1 MILQGGHRAAKGIE
15 KSQRISNISRS
26 INAATVKLPLSG
38 LVTMSIMRIVLLASL
53 VCACDAQLFELEDF
67 KAGSNWPK
75 NGSGKTSSIKTWRDL
90 ESRFPMG
97 CWKNGKVERV
107 RGVLGLDVETSSK
120 SDHWLYQ
127 KRPIGTLLL
136 CLFN

>member
-15 KSQRISNISRS
+15 KSRRISKISRS
-26 INAATVKLPLSG
+26 INEATVKLPLSG

-75 NGSGKTSSIKTWRDL
+75 NGSGKTSSIKIWRDL

-97 CWKNGKVERV
+97 CWKKWEGGTVERV
-107 RGVLGLDVETSSK
+107 PGVPGLDVETDTPVTIGCIK
-120 SDHWLYQ
+120 SDQ
-127 KRPIGTLLL
+127 
-136 CLFN
+136 

>member
-15 KSQRISNISRS
+15 KSQRISKISRS
-26 INAATVKLPLSG
+26 INEATVKLPLSG

-75 NGSGKTSSIKTWRDL
+75 NGSGKAKTSSIKTWRDL

-97 CWKNGKVERV
+97 CWKKWEG
-107 RGVLGLDVETSSK
+107 GTGSWGSWLG
-120 SDHWLYQ
+120 
-127 KRPIGTLLL
+127 
-136 CLFN
+136 C